1 MYSITTNVVKLT
13 AICLSLSCFLT
24 GCLTLDAP
32 PCPETSPADVIYVH
46 GNKGSDSE
54 GTGECSVPFK
64 TITKAIT
71 VANASNARTI
81 HIFGDSTPIVY
92 GTATNGERFPLR
104 LEKAALRLEGEG
116 DTKVILRGG
125 GACEPIDATLNCAIA
140 AIGTG
145 VEIRGMQIENIAGY
159 GIRADAPLVTI
170 EDVHVTNSGATGI
183 FLRSDKANLTRTR
196 VTNSANEGVRT
207 VSPTGVNYEVSILG
221 CTFSSNNHRGL
232 YAEGAGAITST
243 GSTYAD
249 NKWDGIGCHQNVRI
263 DSKDDT
269 FERNDDG
276 LSALGDVTGTVELDV
291 QNAKVN
297 SNRNNGVHVMEA
309 KSVRIRNSTMLGN
322 VAAGFRATIA
332 GAGIDLGS
340 PNDPGGN
347 TFQSATTPNGSGIC
361 FEGTGTLTAQANH
374 FKNCP
379 PTSRPDFQ
387 CLDSVDIGGSGQILF
402 DGCLAP

>member
-1 MYSITTNVVKLT
+1 MYSITTNAVKLE
-13 AICLSLSCFLT
+13 AICCSLSCLLT

-32 PCPETSPADVIYVH
+32 PCPETPPADVIYVH
-46 GNKGSDSE
+46 GGTGSDSA

-64 TITKAIT
+64 TISKAIS

-104 LEKAALRLEGEG
+104 LEKAALRLEGDG

-125 GACEPIDATLNCAIA
+125 GACEPVDATLNCAIA
-140 AIGTG
+140 AVGAG
-145 VEIRGMQIENIAGY
+145 VEIRGLQIENIDGY
-159 GIRADAPLVTI
+159 GIRADASLVTI

-183 FLRSDKANLTRTR
+183 FVRSNDAILTRTR
-196 VTNSANEGVRT
+196 VTNSVNEGLRT
-207 VSPTGVNYEVSILG
+207 VSPTAVKYNISILD
-221 CTFSSNNHRGL
+221 CTFSSNSHRGL
-232 YAEGAGAITST
+232 FAEDEGVITST

-249 NKWDGIGCHQNVRI
+249 NKWDGIGFHDQVELT
-263 DSKDDT
+263 STDDT

-276 LSALGDVTGTVELDV
+276 LAALDDAASTVILKV
-291 QNAKVN
+291 QNAKLN
-297 SNRNNGVHVMEA
+297 SNRKHGVNVAQA

-322 VAAGFRATIA
+322 VAAGFRATMV
-332 GAGIDLGS
+332 GDSIDLGS

-361 FEGTGTLTAQANH
+361 FDGTGTLSARANH
-374 FKNCP
+374 FKSCP
-379 PTSRPDFQ
+379 PTSRPDSQ
-387 CLDSVDIGGSGQILF
+387 CMDSVDIGGSGQILF